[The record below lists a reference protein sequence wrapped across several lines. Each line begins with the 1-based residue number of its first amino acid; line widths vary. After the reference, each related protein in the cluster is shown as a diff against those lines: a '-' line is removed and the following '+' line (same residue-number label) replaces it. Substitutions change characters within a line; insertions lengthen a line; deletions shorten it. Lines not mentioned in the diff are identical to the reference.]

1 VIQNSDSEWSEKAR
15 FVVLTKDRQLIRQ
28 FGLLAIGIGHKVVR
42 NKSTGEPAVKAF
54 VVRKLPIESLAPER
68 MLPLE
73 VPTPGGAIQT
83 DVEEMAPPV
92 SPPWVVEGSTDPWA
106 AMIGNRGRRRPVRGG
121 DSLSSYRSPIGTA
134 AITVADM
141 TRNGGHA
148 ILSCNHVLA
157 ELNHGSVGDPIVQ
170 PSIDD
175 GSSLLDTCA
184 YLDRWVPVRFGD
196 ASTPNLVDAAIARV
210 DPRCA
215 SSWVE
220 WIGPPAGVRQGGS
233 LRPGETVLKVGRTT
247 GLTSGDVVAVNVSAW
262 IPYPPWFGQVAPA
275 FYREQI
281 VTTAMAGYG
290 DSGSLLLDA
299 NHNAVGQL
307 FAGSSTHTFFNDI
320 GNVCKALS
328 VRILDR

>member
-1 VIQNSDSEWSEKAR
+1 MIQNSDSQWSERAR
-15 FVVLTKDRQLIRQ
+15 SAVLAGDLQLIRQ
-28 FGLLAIGIGHKVVR
+28 CGLLAIGVGHKVVG

-54 VVRKLPIESLAPER
+54 VARKLPVESVAPER

-73 VPTPGGAIQT
+73 VPAPGGAIQT
-83 DVEEMAPPV
+83 DVEEMALPV
-92 SPPWVVEGSTDPWA
+92 SPPWVVGGSTDPWA
-106 AMIGNRGRRRPVRGG
+106 AMLGNRWRRRPVRGG
-121 DSLSSYRSPIGTA
+121 DSLSSYRFPIGTA
-134 AITVADM
+134 AITVADT
-141 TRNGGHA
+141 TRNGGRA

-170 PSIDD
+170 PSVDD
-175 GSSLLDTCA
+175 GGSVLDACA
-184 YLDRWVPVRFGD
+184 YLDRWVTIRFGD

-210 DPRCA
+210 VPQCA

-220 WIGPPAGVRQGGS
+220 WIGPPAGVRPGGS
-233 LRPGETVLKVGRTT
+233 LRPEETVVKVGRTT
-247 GLTSGDVVAVNVSAW
+247 GLTSGSVVAVNVSAW

-281 VTTAMAGYG
+281 VTTAMAGFG

-299 NHNAVGQL
+299 DDNAVGQL

-320 GNVCKALS
+320 ANVCKALS
-328 VRILDR
+328 VRILAR